1 MNIRHT
7 LLLLPAVLATLAA
20 CTQTEEWDR
29 ADSGTG
35 IRVSLTDQP
44 APAETRATP
53 QELRELAGDDFLK
66 DFKIRVTDPADPA
79 TATTYDYPGDGQT
92 IPLKP
97 ATYQVGAYYGDNPV
111 LALDAPYYEGAAAE
125 TVDVA
130 EGETPAVS
138 IACRVANALVSV
150 KYENEVKIQE
160 SYVNYGLT
168 AEIGETSVTLADT
181 AQSIYF
187 RAGTAPA
194 LYFTAQRTGSGEA
207 VKLPLTEGLPDAY
220 KAGDHLILTLKMTPE
235 MKLEITTKVNTVTVQ
250 ETLPQEWLPK
260 PKVEAEGF
268 AGNALT
274 FTETE
279 LPTASI
285 RLTTSSAIQDL
296 KLSLAFEDPQFSAL
310 NGNYQLTKAEDNAK
324 LAEIEA
330 ALGIDLPGI
339 GEEGRNID
347 LSPLVAKLQ
356 AKADGATTNTVSID
370 VLANGRWSSTGNATE
385 GTATTY
391 TLTCNRPQFSISV
404 QPENVWSKTF
414 TIDEPTVT
422 TGNADV
428 LKEKLVYQYKE
439 KNAGDETWQPCSN
452 SLQQVFTD
460 HPSNKEYQV
469 RALYR
474 DAIASAAVDVTLE
487 TPTQLPNSDME
498 EWNTETYDDDY
509 YSFNPWSSDGT
520 AFWDTNNDYTTRHRN
535 NSSSVTIANYNGF
548 HAVSYVTGRNNNG
561 LAAELRN
568 TANGRGNTRVD
579 FIIHT
584 HNELNLNKV
593 AGELFTG
600 TAHVNMTGND
610 ISGADTYTI
619 DKNASFPSRP
629 TALQFYYKYAPYT
642 TDTWSAHIE
651 LMDENKNIIIQQDYT
666 SSEAQ
671 GDWTQAT
678 VALNYDEGTTY
689 AKCKYIYVQFRST
702 TNPGENMPYH
712 EITQTFYV
720 LENGVL
726 QAHTFEPAYVG
737 SVLTIDDIS
746 LVYDK

>member
-97 ATYQVGAYYGDNPV
+97 GTYQVGAYYGDNPV

-130 EGETPAVS
+130 EGQAPAVS
-138 IACRVANALVSV
+138 IACSVANALVSV

-160 SYVNYGLT
+160 AYTRYGLT
-168 AEIGETSVTLADT
+168 AEIGETSVTTTDP

-296 KLSLAFEDPQFSAL
+296 KLALAFEDPQFSAL
-310 NGNYQLTKAEDNAK
+310 NGSYRFSKAEDNAK
-324 LAEIEA
+324 LAEIEET
-330 ALGIDLPGI
+330 LGIDLPGI
-339 GEEGRNID
+339 GEEGKAVD
-347 LSPLVAKLQ
+347 LSPLLAKLQ
-356 AKADGATTNTVSID
+356 AKADGANTNTVSID

-385 GTATTY
+385 GDPTTY
-391 TLTCNRPQFSISV
+391 TLTCNRPQFSVSV
-404 QPENVWSKTF
+404 QPENVWSKQF
-414 TIDEPTVT
+414 TIDEATVT
-422 TGNADV
+422 TGNAEA
-428 LKEKLVYQYKE
+428 LKEKLVYQYK
-439 KNAGDETWQPCSN
+439 ATDSDTW
-452 SLQQVFTD
+452 TD
-460 HPSNKEYQV
+460 CTNGLTQTFDSHPDNKSYQV

-474 DAIASAAVDVTLE
+474 GVIASEATEITLE
-487 TPTQLPNSDME
+487 TPAQLPNSGME
-498 EWNTETYDDDY
+498 EWSWAQTHEDAWYNPIDADTYTVY
-509 YSFNPWSSDGT
+509 PWNNGDS
-520 AFWDTNNDYTTRHRN
+520 APYWNTNNDFTTRNRGTFAN
-535 NSSSVTIANYNGF
+535 PYNSF
-548 HAVSYVTGRNNNG
+548 PAVSFVKG
-561 LAAELRN
+561 AHSEEWAVELRN
-568 TANGRGNTRVD
+568 TGNGRGNTLPSNVLD
-579 FIIHT
+579 M
-584 HNELNLNKV
+584 NKV
-593 AGELFTG
+593 AGELFLGDINVTTG
-600 TAHVNMTGND
+600 GTDALP
-610 ISGADTYTI
+610 SGDNYTI
-619 DKNASFPSRP
+619 VKGRNWNVRP
-629 TALQFYYKYAPYT
+629 TAVKFWYKYAPLN
-642 TDTWSAHIE
+642 TDTWRVNIQLLDADNNVIIE
-651 LMDENKNIIIQQDYT
+651 KVVDSSTSQAEWKEETVTLDY
-666 SSEAQ
+666 Q
-671 GDWTQAT
+671 
-678 VALNYDEGTTY
+678 EGQSY
-689 AKCKYIYVQFRST
+689 AKCAKIYLYFAST
-702 TNPGENMPYH
+702 INTGEN
-712 EITQTFYV
+712 
-720 LENGVL
+720 L
-726 QAHTFEPAYVG
+726 QYEKSSYSIWLDSETSFDDVWHG